1 MFRLYGRPDR
11 SVKWKFCY
19 YMTRLDFSIIVHGW
33 QKWPFPKAPPSRES
47 SLFLFTL
54 EAQKKRPNAGYVASG
69 RRSLHYAHLG
79 ANCFFPIWH
88 YTQSCFETIIDL
100 QFIENIGQMSLD
112 GLSANKNLFADLVIR
127 QTFGNKG

>member
-19 YMTRLDFSIIVHGW
+19 YMTRLDFSIIVHGL

-54 EAQKKRPNAGYVASG
+54 EAQKKRANAGV
-69 RRSLHYAHLG
+69 RSVGETVTALCTFRSELLFSNLAL
-79 ANCFFPIWH
+79 
-88 YTQSCFETIIDL
+88 YTEL
-100 QFIENIGQMSLD
+100 L
-112 GLSANKNLFADLVIR
+112 
-127 QTFGNKG
+127 